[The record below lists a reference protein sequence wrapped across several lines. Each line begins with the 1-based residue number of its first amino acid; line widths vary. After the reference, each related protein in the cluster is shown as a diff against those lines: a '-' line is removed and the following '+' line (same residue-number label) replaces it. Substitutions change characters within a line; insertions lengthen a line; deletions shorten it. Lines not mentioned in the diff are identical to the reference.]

1 MNSGA
6 INPFNIP
13 QYISICVNLQTAY
26 VNLSQAVSQIK
37 VRLPQKSYTIGGNG
51 LITAHIGLT
60 QKAIVLKA
68 TPKTS

>member
-1 MNSGA
+1 MNSGS

-37 VRLPQKSYTIGGNG
+37 VRLPQKSNTIGGNG
-51 LITAHIGLT
+51 LITAHIGLAP
-60 QKAIVLKA
+60 KAIVLRA
-68 TPKTS
+68 APKN